1 MVAKTVL
8 EFDAALC
15 GQGLD
20 ARRLPSTASGF
31 PMWLVDAEQSNVEA
45 FEHLLSSE
53 EMETANRFRFR
64 ALRHRYIAAHGAL
77 HMLLRDRY
85 GVPADAWDIGKDSF
99 GKPHL
104 IRFPQIHYS
113 LSYSGGFAML
123 GINESEPV
131 GVDIEVLRT
140 VEDAAELMDLHFTEA
155 EQSVAMR
162 TSSPDACYSKEF
174 LEIWVRK
181 EACVKA
187 CGRGLSIPLKDVECV
202 SEDQV
207 TTVQFG
213 GGRYRTGALEL
224 GDPIMAWSRRTSL

>member
-1 MVAKTVL
+1 MTAQAVPESDVI
-8 EFDAALC
+8 LC

-20 ARRLPSTASGF
+20 ARCLPSSVAGF
-31 PMWLVDAEQSNVEA
+31 PMWLVDSEQSDIEA
-45 FEHLLSSE
+45 FEHLLSNE
-53 EMETANRFRFR
+53 EMETANRFRLR

-77 HMLLRDRY
+77 HMLLRDCY
-85 GVPADAWDIGKDSF
+85 GVAAEAQDIGKNSF

-123 GINESEPV
+123 GINEGDPI
-131 GVDIEVLRT
+131 GVDVEVFRDID
-140 VEDAAELMDLHFTEA
+140 DATDLMDLHFTEA
-155 EQSVAMR
+155 ERSVVMR
-162 TSSPDACYSKEF
+162 TASPDACYSKAF

-181 EACVKA
+181 EASVKA
-187 CGRGLSIPLKDVECV
+187 CGCGLGIPLKDVECV

>member
-1 MVAKTVL
+1 MLAKTGL

-20 ARRLPSTASGF
+20 ARHLPAAVSGF
-31 PMWLVDAEQSNVEA
+31 PMWLVDAEQSDVEA
-45 FEHLLSSE
+45 AAHLLSSE
-53 EMETANRFRFR
+53 EMETANRFRVR

-77 HMLLRDRY
+77 HMLLQDRY
-85 GVPADAWDIGKDSF
+85 GVPAEARSIGKNRF

-104 IRFPQIHYS
+104 IQFPQLHYS

-123 GINESEPV
+123 GINEGDPV
-131 GVDIEVLRT
+131 GVDVEVLRT
-140 VEDAAELMDLHFTEA
+140 IEDAADLMDLHFTKA

-162 TSSPDACYSKEF
+162 TASPDACYSKEF

-187 CGRGLSIPLKDVECV
+187 CGHGLSIPLNEVECV
-202 SEDQV
+202 SGDQV